1 MKKVLQ
7 NEIKLLTLHPAKE
20 RTAPKGIKSDTSE
33 DGKRGK
39 MFFYKFFE
47 RLLETEITEKGK
59 SLPRFSAGEGGPG
72 SDRHI
77 STLG

>member
-1 MKKVLQ
+1 MHPLPEGRVATREAKKKIEKVLQ
-7 NEIKLLTLHPAKE
+7 IEIKLLTLHPATK
-20 RTAPKGIKSDTSE
+20 RTAPKGIKSDASE

-59 SLPRFSAGEGGPG
+59 SLPR
-72 SDRHI
+72 
-77 STLG
+77 